1 MTAELVI
8 PGKPVGKGRP
18 RFRRAGTYVQTY
30 TPKATAGYERTVRD
44 CWKATRLEPLKGEIE
59 AIIYAYFPIPQS
71 ATKKRRAL
79 MESGA
84 IGCGTKPDADNIAK
98 AVLDALNGLA
108 YTDDSKV
115 TRLVVVKLY
124 GTEPRVEV
132 KLTERENCND

>member
-1 MTAELVI
+1 
-8 PGKPVGKGRP
+8 
-18 RFRRAGTYVQTY
+18 
-30 TPKATAGYERTVRD
+30 
-44 CWKATRLEPLKGEIE
+44 
-59 AIIYAYFPIPQS
+59 
-71 ATKKRRAL
+71 

-132 KLTERENCND
+132 KLTEMLSEVQK

>member
-1 MTAELVI
+1 MTAEIVI

-18 RFRRAGTYVQTY
+18 RFRRAGEYVQTY
-30 TPKATAGYERTVRD
+30 TPKATAGYEALVRK
-44 CWKATRLEPLKGEIE
+44 CWKESGYPMLQGEIE
-59 AIIYAYFPIPQS
+59 AIIYAYFPIPKS
-71 ATKKRRAL
+71 TTKKRRAL

-115 TRLVVVKLY
+115 TGLIVLKLY

-132 KLTERENCND
+132 KLTERENAP